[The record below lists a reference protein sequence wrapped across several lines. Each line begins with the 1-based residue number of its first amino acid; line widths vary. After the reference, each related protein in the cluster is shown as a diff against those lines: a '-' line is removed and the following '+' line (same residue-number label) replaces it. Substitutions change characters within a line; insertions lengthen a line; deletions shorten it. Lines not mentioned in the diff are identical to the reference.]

1 MIIEKINGH
10 NDLKKLSVA
19 ELNILSSEIRFALI
33 KKMSKLGGRSG
44 WLRKNNGHR

>member
-33 KKMSKLGGRSG
+33 KKMSKLG
-44 WLRKNNGHR
+44 